1 MKMILLLSVIV
12 YIVTAC
18 GEGDPRPIETANS
31 IIEKL
36 INVSCDQS
44 PILVEQD
51 DITEGGITFEPACY
65 QITEPLSVPAGT
77 TLTIMPGS
85 ILEFEENTNI
95 STLGGVII
103 AKGTES
109 SLITFRGKIQEKG
122 FWQGVRFSRG
132 DGQTS
137 ILDHVIIED
146 AGGQS
151 YSSPSRRSASLMLV
165 GNELRSSV
173 PQDLLPANASITNSI
188 IRNGDNVGIYI
199 GKDVILDGF
208 KNNTITGHSQH
219 PITFLKPADIKWLD
233 ASSLLHGNDI
243 GMVNIESKNLHDEE
257 DAQIKSISIPY
268 FLAQGLDVRT
278 HLTIAPG
285 VTLIFANGTEF
296 LVSTHAAALTAIGT
310 PDHHIT
316 LQSLDKLRGSWFGLR
331 LHDTESISR
340 KLPIVSEI
348 RYVDISS
355 GGQKLSRSPNTANLV
370 LTASTGNQTRLK
382 ISYVILEN
390 SLGYGF
396 QFERNTIPLSF
407 DHSIITNNEL
417 AAGLLHSDNLQ
428 YLDASND
435 YTGNDI
441 DQIKVSPVDI
451 KPGINPENSQIWP
464 KANVEYAFNN
474 NLVVSGQ
481 LRIQPGTHLS
491 FAPSKEIRIV
501 GTTSQFIALGTADE
515 KIIFS
520 RTEDSVNGWG
530 GIRFFNSGNLN
541 NQLKHI
547 IITYAGGGSHSFPKA
562 NILLSSGPLSG
573 MPAIPSYVSI
583 SESEILNSANYG
595 VWVADDSR
603 ADIDKE
609 TVFYSGNINEDY
621 KKGF

>member
-1 MKMILLLSVIV
+1 MKMILLLSVIT

-18 GEGDPRPIETANS
+18 GEDDPRLIETTNS
-31 IIEKL
+31 IIKKL

-51 DITEGGITFEPACY
+51 NLTEGAITFEPACY
-65 QITEPLSVPAGT
+65 QVMETLSVRTGT
-77 TLTIMPGS
+77 VLTIMPGS

-95 STLGGVII
+95 SALGGVII

-109 SLITFRGKIQEKG
+109 NLITFRGKVQEKG
-122 FWQGVRFSRG
+122 FWQGVRFSHS

-137 ILDHVIIED
+137 IIDHVIIED
-146 AGGQS
+146 AGGQP
-151 YSSPSRRSASLMLV
+151 YGSPTLRSASLMLV
-165 GNELRSSV
+165 GNELRRSI
-173 PQDLLPANASITNSI
+173 PQDLLPASVSITNSI
-188 IRNGDNVGIYI
+188 IRNGNSVGVYI

-208 KNNTITGHSQH
+208 KNNTVTGHTQH
-219 PITFLKPADIKWLD
+219 PITFLSPANIQWLD
-233 ASSLLHGNDI
+233 ANNALHSNGIN
-243 GMVNIESKNLHDEE
+243 MVNIETKDLRDEE
-257 DAQIKSISIPY
+257 DLKINVLSIPY

-278 HLTIAPG
+278 HLTIDPG
-285 VTLIFANGTEF
+285 VTLIFANDTEF
-296 LVSTHAAALTAIGT
+296 LISTHTAVLTAIGT
-310 PDHHIT
+310 SDHHIT

-331 LHDTESISR
+331 FHDTESISR
-340 KLPIVSEI
+340 KSPIVSEI

-355 GGQKLSRSPNTANLV
+355 GGQKRLRSRNTANLV
-370 LTASTGNQTRLK
+370 LTASTSNQTRLK

-396 QFERNTIPLSF
+396 QFEKNTIPLSF
-407 DHSIITNNEL
+407 EHSIITNNKL
-417 AAGLLHSDNLQ
+417 AAGFLHSNNLP

-441 DQIKVSPVDI
+441 DKIEVSPVDI

-464 KANVEYAFNN
+464 KANVQYAFNN
-474 NLVVSGQ
+474 NLIVSGQ

-491 FAPSKEIRIV
+491 FSPSKEIRIA
-501 GTTSQFIALGTADE
+501 GATSQFIAVGTANE
-515 KIIFS
+515 KITFS
-520 RTEDSVNGWG
+520 RREGSAGGWG

-541 NQLKHI
+541 NQLKYI
-547 IITYAGGGSHSFPKA
+547 IVTHAGGGAHSFPKA
-562 NILLSSGPLSG
+562 NILLTSRPLLG
-573 MPAIPSYVSI
+573 LPAIPSYVSI
-583 SESEILNSANYG
+583 SESEIINSANYG
-595 VWVADDSR
+595 VWVTDDSR